1 MTYWELEKEPWE
13 EEDNYDGAGW
23 MTNRGRIER
32 LNKISLIFLFYDGAG
47 WMTNRGRIERL
58 EKSYSLECS
67 YRETD

>member
-32 LNKISLIFLFYDGAG
+32 L
-47 WMTNRGRIERL
+47 